1 MKWLGVFL
9 FLIVGYSAPPPP
21 PSIFSVFPGRRF
33 VRVKCLSLEL
43 NTLIWPGLER
53 GPFDPEST
61 FFHHPTY
68 HGLHSSFR
76 TIQQMWYLVNS
87 MSEKYSRF
95 LLEYRS
101 LTQRNLNNHGFK
113 LICNVQ
119 FNFSLLKGS
128 CFFFPHRTLLFHPL
142 PKAQWGTLSFC
153 SM

>member
-9 FLIVGYSAPPPP
+9 FLIVGYSAPLPLPASSQFFQGDALWELSVSP
-21 PSIFSVFPGRRF
+21 LNSTHWFGQASNADLSIRSSHSFIILLIMG
-33 VRVKCLSLEL
+33 C
-43 NTLIWPGLER
+43 TLP
-53 GPFDPEST
+53 
-61 FFHHPTY
+61 
-68 HGLHSSFR
+68 FR

-101 LTQRNLNNHGFK
+101 LTSRSWNNHGFK

-128 CFFFPHRTLLFHPL
+128 CIFFPHRTLLFHPL